1 MQCQH
6 KLSLCSAS
14 LGIKRVLKQFDA
26 ILSSSVTSATLE
38 KNANQL
44 LDYTNVQL
52 MNYFYHVKYDHNTND
67 DKQKFQIFYQFLC
80 DGDNVR
86 CDLTQCQSARKYIE
100 RRHQTSSISM
110 SPEDTHN
117 KETEIPPVS
126 AFHILSRIH
135 TYFIHSHDVSQLCNH
150 ERKYLSRYFKYIET
164 KYECN
169 QCIDGHKMSS
179 LLIRNGIAVEGN
191 ELQLIFDKTQYHM
204 TQLMTDLC
212 TIFTNRASTGTLLS
226 SIIMEALHLE
236 DNDIRNQQA
245 IYESIL
251 YSGFITK
258 TDLNHHNFIKILNI
272 SVCKV
277 NPQLNLQAI
286 EQIASNTHLTG
297 NVFLNGTA
305 EFMKSL
311 KFGKL
316 FKSIKNWNKKQ
327 WVKIYV
333 NIQKWT
339 SSRPNYN
346 DVAQKYNEAP
356 NADDIDQM
364 YNEAQIDYIDIGT
377 DAHTIHTFCTLTNTT
392 KDIAFSFL
400 QETSW
405 NIEIAVD
412 RYFAFD
418 GNINSFP
425 LCEHNIDN
433 EAKEEHSE
441 YLIYNNGVAF
451 WYWDC
456 DKKKKRYI
464 GAKCKNLK
472 DEVLHFTHQMS
483 MRIWITLLQE
493 CRLLQQLDHV
503 KKITHNGNR
512 SNIYAIKHGD
522 VIDLD
527 HLLSIKLYT
536 DCTVLCAIFCKAF
549 RLKKVS
555 SNHDE
560 RMQSLMHRNSKVAN
574 WARLLIESVQSY
586 GTVRVTKTK
595 YYRGLN
601 SSFVFGRFITRYN
614 APLSTTEDLSTA
626 ATFVKDDTRGL
637 VMELTLD
644 NDYVSGL
651 NTSKISSFSEEKEV
665 LFFGAVLRLSSVHQ
679 YYAKTWRSYKQ
690 DIKGIQII
698 RQIANGS
705 IEWNR

>member
-339 SSRPNYN
+339 QTSPRCPSPTTTMKNKPNFHHI
-346 DVAQKYNEAP
+346 VQKYTEAS
-356 NADDIDQM
+356 
-364 YNEAQIDYIDIGT
+364 IDYIDIGT
-377 DAHTIHTFCTLTNTT
+377 DAHSIQTVCTLTNAT
-392 KDIAFSFL
+392 KDMAFAFL

-405 NIEIAVD
+405 NVAIAVET
-412 RYFAFD
+412 YFTFG
-418 GNINSFP
+418 GNINGF
-425 LCEHNIDN
+425 LLYQNNTDN
-433 EAKEEHSE
+433 EVKEEPSDEH
-441 YLIYNNGVAF
+441 LIYNDGVEF
-451 WYWDC
+451 WYWSH
-456 DKKKKRYI
+456 DKEHKRYI
-464 GAKCKNLK
+464 EPKCDTLK
-472 DEVLHFTHQMS
+472 DEILQFTHQMS
-483 MRIWITLLQE
+483 MTIWAKLIQE
-493 CRLLQQLDHV
+493 CRLLEKVDHI
-503 KKITHNGNR
+503 KQITHNGNH
-512 SNIYAIKHGD
+512 SNIYEITSGKA
-522 VIDLD
+522 IDLE

-549 RLKKVS
+549 RFKQIS
-555 SNHDE
+555 PNHHE
-560 RMQSLMHRNSKVAN
+560 RMESLMHRNSKVAI

-586 GTVRVTKTK
+586 GELRVTQTK
-595 YYRGLN
+595 YFRGIDAT
-601 SSFVFGRFITRYN
+601 FVFERFITRHN
-614 APLSTTEDLSTA
+614 TPLSTTYNIHRAL
-626 ATFVKDDTRGL
+626 TFMQNGTKGL
-637 VMELTLD
+637 VMELRLHGS
-644 NDYVSGL
+644 YASGFS
-651 NTSKISSFSEEKEV
+651 TSKISTFPEEKEV
-665 LFFGAVLRLSSVHQ
+665 LFFGAILRLSSVRQ
-679 YYAKTWRSYKQ
+679 YYDNSWRS
-690 DIKGIQII
+690 
-698 RQIANGS
+698 
-705 IEWNR
+705 